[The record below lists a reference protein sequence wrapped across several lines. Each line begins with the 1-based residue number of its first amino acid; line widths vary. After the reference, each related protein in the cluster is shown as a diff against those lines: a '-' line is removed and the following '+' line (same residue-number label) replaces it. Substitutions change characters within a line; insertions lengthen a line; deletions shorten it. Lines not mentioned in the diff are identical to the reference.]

1 MTELGGEMIV
11 YRSPDG
17 GTRVQ
22 LRAVQGTVWLTQAQI
37 AELYGTSVQN
47 IDQIVRRVLDD
58 QEVSTATINS
68 ELKVRTEGKRLVQR
82 TIKVYNLD
90 MVLAVGYRVS
100 TPRAVQFRQWSRRC
114 CASSSSRA
122 SHSTTSGSRIPPA
135 RTTSTSCWPG
145 FGTSGRRRSAS
156 TRRSSMSSRQARTTT
171 APRTRRGASSPPS
184 RTSCSS
190 RSPGARRPNS
200 SCGDATQAPQPSGSP
215 PGRASASARRTSLS
229 RRTI

>member
-1 MTELGGEMIV
+1 MTEPGGEMIV

-82 TIKVYNLD
+82 TI
-90 MVLAVGYRVS
+90 
-100 TPRAVQFRQWSRRC
+100 
-114 CASSSSRA
+114 
-122 SHSTTSGSRIPPA
+122 
-135 RTTSTSCWPG
+135 
-145 FGTSGRRRSAS
+145 
-156 TRRSSMSSRQARTTT
+156 
-171 APRTRRGASSPPS
+171 
-184 RTSCSS
+184 
-190 RSPGARRPNS
+190 
-200 SCGDATQAPQPSGSP
+200 
-215 PGRASASARRTSLS
+215 
-229 RRTI
+229 